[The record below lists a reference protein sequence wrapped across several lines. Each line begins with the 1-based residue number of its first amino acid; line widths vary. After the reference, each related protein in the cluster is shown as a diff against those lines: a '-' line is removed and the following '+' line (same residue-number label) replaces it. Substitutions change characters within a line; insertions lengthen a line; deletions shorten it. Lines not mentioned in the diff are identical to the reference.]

1 MENKYID
8 YNEIKNLMKSRF
20 DFRTKIRL
28 NKHNKKFIKDKC
40 LDDYVVLDKKFDMK
54 QKEAVFTNEINTL
67 VLSGAGCGKTLTI
80 VGKIKYLVEELNI
93 LPSDILC
100 ISFTNN
106 SVDDLKSKIDYDI
119 DIFTFHKLALEII
132 KDYKKEYSFEN
143 NYLEYIINEIFL
155 SSINNIDSKTLK
167 YFNNIITNFINIY
180 KTNNYDNSYF
190 DKLIKKNNSDILK
203 LIKYIYYIYEEELYS
218 SKIIDFNDLINLSCD
233 LINKYGLKRYYK
245 YIIIDE
251 YQDISINRYK
261 LIKLIKESCNS
272 KIFAVGDD
280 FQSIYR
286 FTGSSINMITCFKK
300 YFGYTKIIKI
310 NNTYRNSLE
319 LNIVANKFILKNNN
333 QVSKKIYSS
342 KRIDKPIKII
352 YYNKN
357 SSIKLKRLLNILDRK
372 VLILCRNIY
381 DVKRLE
387 DDEIKVMEDKILYN
401 EREYDYKTIHKSK
414 GLEEENVII
423 LNLEDSIYGFPNKKK
438 DITELILEKE
448 KYKYEEER
456 RLFYVALTRT
466 KNNVY
471 LFSSSKNP
479 SIFIK
484 EIVKYRKYI
493 EVLDL

>member
-1 MENKYID
+1 MVISGYELD
-8 YNEIKNLMKSRF
+8 NEQLKIVHDESKNL
-20 DFRTKIRL
+20 L
-28 NKHNKKFIKDKC
+28 
-40 LDDYVVLDKKFDMK
+40 VV
-54 QKEAVFTNEINTL
+54 A
-67 VLSGAGCGKTLTI
+67 GAGSGKTLTI
-80 VGKIKYLVEELNI
+80 LGKINYLINYQNI
-93 LPSDILC
+93 SPKEIIC
-100 ISFTNN
+100 ISFTKAA
-106 SVDDLKSKIDYDI
+106 SDSLREKIKSELNLDMDVY
-119 DIFTFHKLALEII
+119 TFHKLALTILDNKYQI
-132 KDYKKEYSFEN
+132 ADPYT
-143 NYLEYIINEIFL
+143 LEYIIDDLFNKKLFYKYTKKMNEKEIKQLKRLLLTFTHLFKCNNYKLQDFNNFLKQIKTIFNFNYKKEKNFLIMALNIYLEYEKYLKNNNEIDFDDM
-155 SSINNIDSKTLK
+155 IIRATSKV
-167 YFNNIITNFINIY
+167 
-180 KTNNYDNSYF
+180 NNYF
-190 DKLIKKNNSDILK
+190 FKKI
-203 LIKYIYYIYEEELYS
+203 
-218 SKIIDFNDLINLSCD
+218 
-233 LINKYGLKRYYK
+233 K

-251 YQDISINRYK
+251 YQDTSLVRFNLIRSIIDK
-261 LIKLIKESCNS
+261 TNS
-272 KIFAVGDD
+272 KLMVVGDD

-414 GLEEENVII
+414 GLEEENVIV

-471 LFSSSKNP
+471 LFSSSNNP

-484 EIVKYRKYI
+484 EIIKYRKYI